1 MDVATKRLLYD
12 LQLQDLAA
20 LSHFRKGKQGC
31 RQEGEIDPL
40 EEYRSELLAAK
51 HFLDTATSLQTS
63 ILTDAAA
70 IAEILTENM
79 QAEEDRR
86 LALELAAQEL
96 TGGEQPEHAAAVK
109 DSARPTSVSTRMW
122 NLLSAPFNGF
132 WSLFQKPVALP
143 PERDRNKPKTTKS
156 RGTNTSKDFEGK
168 PCANST
174 SIAGNSELVATGRCV
189 ICLESAAAADL
200 VALQC
205 GDKHH
210 KDCLATLVNRS
221 TVDRSLMPPRCC
233 QIEIRDKVIRDAVP
247 SREYDNFASKRIE
260 FQTPNPTYCSAAECS
275 AFFVP
280 GKDIVCDIGTCPK
293 CATQVCTICKG
304 PAHENNDCEADP
316 IATAVK
322 NLAQE
327 SGWRR
332 CYQCNRLVELY
343 SGW

>member
-1 MDVATKRLLYD
+1 MDVATKRLLYE

-20 LSHFRKGKQGC
+20 LSHFRKGKQRC

-40 EEYRSELLAAK
+40 EEYRSELLAARD
-51 HFLDTATSLQTS
+51 FLDTATSFQTA

-96 TGGEQPEHAAAVK
+96 TGGEQPEHAAAAK
-109 DSARPTSVSTRMW
+109 EPARPTSVSTRMW

-132 WSLFQKPVALP
+132 WSLFQKPAALS
-143 PERDRNKPKTTKS
+143 PERDRNEPQTIKS
-156 RGTNTSKDFEGK
+156 RGTKTFKDLEGK
-168 PCANST
+168 PCGNST
-174 SIAGNSELVATGRCV
+174 SIARNSELVATGKCV

-210 KDCLATLVNRS
+210 KDCLASLVNRS

-233 QIEIRDKVIRDAVP
+233 HIEIPDEVIRNAVP
-247 SREYDNFASKRIE
+247 SRDYNTFASKRIE
-260 FQTPNPTYCSAAECS
+260 FQTPNPTYCSAAKCS
-275 AFFVP
+275 AFLVP
-280 GKDIVCDIGTCPK
+280 GRDIVCDIGTCPK
-293 CATQVCTICKG
+293 CGSQVCTICKR
-304 PAHENNDCEADP
+304 PAHENNDCEEDP

-332 CYQCNRLVELY
+332 CYQCKPTC
-343 SGW
+343 